1 VRKNQQALINNLP
14 KKERSVTVSAF
25 NPEWFPKEVLPK
37 PSAFYAH
44 IILLRV
50 TDSYA
55 LFQTDGELN
64 TARVRAGE
72 QTADMVT
79 RIEVFKRKQTTPE
92 RLNGRELLRHYRF
105 LSVEPSTDRKI
116 TKDAQ
121 SLPICDYNVAFC
133 MTCPDCITYGFAI
146 GDAGSEKSK
155 VIADTTYSLTP
166 YDDSHETRTLNAPFE
181 DGTMSRQGEVTSRI
195 NEQDHVKPGV
205 IFPSVITVRDVTAKL
220 FRYVLNNVIRTR
232 HYGAQTTRTGTMIN
246 YIVGVVQ
253 TDREIFSNLK
263 FTQRLYDVLK
273 AKNTFNPPDPVDV
286 EAALSSARELIPVLL
301 HEDGVSREQ
310 MVEGKE
316 LDTLLL
322 EARCET
328 GDQTRQ
334 MLQNAFGDS
343 QAYHDRWI
351 AKSREKSTKR

>member
-1 VRKNQQALINNLP
+1 
-14 KKERSVTVSAF
+14 
-25 NPEWFPKEVLPK
+25 
-37 PSAFYAH
+37 
-44 IILLRV
+44 
-50 TDSYA
+50 
-55 LFQTDGELN
+55 
-64 TARVRAGE
+64 
-72 QTADMVT
+72 
-79 RIEVFKRKQTTPE
+79 
-92 RLNGRELLRHYRF
+92 
-105 LSVEPSTDRKI
+105 
-116 TKDAQ
+116 
-121 SLPICDYNVAFC
+121 
-133 MTCPDCITYGFAI
+133 
-146 GDAGSEKSK
+146 
-155 VIADTTYSLTP
+155 
-166 YDDSHETRTLNAPFE
+166 
-181 DGTMSRQGEVTSRI
+181 
-195 NEQDHVKPGV
+195 
-205 IFPSVITVRDVTAKL
+205 VITVRDVTAKL